1 MTEPKSL
8 EELAAEWDR
17 RSEREAQSGGGYGG
31 EYNAGRA
38 QVYEACATELQE
50 WLAARPASDLEKRL
64 RERAQVKKN
73 RGRALEASELLEA
86 VDALTRAVLRIR
98 DQGILIA
105 ELERMLRGYT
115 DLRTAEAL
123 KERDAQAL
131 RAAKLERELAARE
144 NVNFAFDATMRRA
157 EAAEARLAPFA
168 ERIQVLAADVMR
180 ERDSRMAAEARLA
193 AAQDIVREA
202 LADMSNQRAA
212 IGPQRGMHVPWH
224 GRFAGANP
232 SVCKDIDR
240 ALTAISVALATPAL
254 PEET

>member
-1 MTEPKSL
+1 MTEDS
-8 EELAAEWDR
+8 
-17 RSEREAQSGGGYGG
+17 
-31 EYNAGRA
+31 
-38 QVYEACATELQE
+38 
-50 WLAARPASDLEKRL
+50 LEKRL
-64 RERAQVKKN
+64 RRAAEVN
-73 RGRALEASELLEA
+73 WDASALLLEA
-86 VDALTRAVLRIR
+86 ADALARVERRATDWEASYGSAEARIS
-98 DQGILIA
+98 Q
-105 ELERMLRGYT
+105 LEREL
-115 DLRTAEAL
+115 A
-123 KERDAQAL
+123 AL
-131 RAAKLERELAARE
+131 RASWAAGHALHAREGALIDDLQRELAARE